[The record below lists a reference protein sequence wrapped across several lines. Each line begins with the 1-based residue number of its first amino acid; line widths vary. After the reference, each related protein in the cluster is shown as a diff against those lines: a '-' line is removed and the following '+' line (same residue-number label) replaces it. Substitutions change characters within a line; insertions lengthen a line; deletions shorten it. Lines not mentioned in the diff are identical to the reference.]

1 MKKSSKTKIPKIPKK
16 TFIVKVIIKS
26 KHPEKI
32 PDFGLGK
39 GVLMEQEVSF
49 KDNNGRGFDS
59 PLFAMSMVD
68 FENNLIKETVECKW
82 EEK

>member
-1 MKKSSKTKIPKIPKK
+1 MKKQKVKNEFRK
-16 TFIVKVIIKS
+16 TFLVKVVIKS
-26 KHPEKI
+26 KHPEKV

-39 GVLMEQEVSF
+39 GVLMQQEVSF
-49 KDNNGRGFDS
+49 KDEKKRGFDT
-59 PLFAMSMVD
+59 PLFALSMVE